1 MERFAVRVASRGA
14 VLEAEDLM
22 REVWQF
28 RGAIS
33 RQLGNAIIKAL
44 LLFGRLTDLLRD
56 GYGIRCEGCNHRRM
70 RLGCVQPGVSEVCVS
85 EVSAKESEL
94 PSK

>member
-22 REVWQF
+22 REAI

-85 EVSAKESEL
+85 EVSAKESEV

>member
-1 MERFAVRVASRGA
+1 VERFAVRVASRGA

-22 REVWQF
+22 REVI

-56 GYGIRCEGCNHRRM
+56 GHGIRREGCNHRRM

-85 EVSAKESEL
+85 EVSAKESEV

>member
-1 MERFAVRVASRGA
+1 VERFAVRVAGRGA

-22 REVWQF
+22 REAIM
-28 RGAIS
+28 GAIS

-56 GYGIRCEGCNHRRM
+56 TESDVRNVITGGCD
-70 RLGCVQPGVSEVCVS
+70 
-85 EVSAKESEL
+85 
-94 PSK
+94 